1 MVSSEPD
8 VQDVQLSAY
17 RCLLDNA
24 RAMLKAA
31 REERWDDL
39 TALEAE
45 RQSCFARVV
54 DADLISTRP
63 ASVEARMEMINSILQ
78 CDEQTKAL
86 IKAWQGEMSEVLD
99 SMGNR
104 RKLADAYQSG

>member
-1 MVSSEPD
+1 MASSDLD
-8 VQDVQLSAY
+8 VQDVQLTAY

-39 TALEAE
+39 TALDTE
-45 RQSCFARVV
+45 RQSCFSRVV

-63 ASVEARMEMINSILQ
+63 SSVEACTEMINSILQ
-78 CDEQTKAL
+78 CDEQTKTL
-86 IKAWQGEMSEVLD
+86 IKAWQGEMNEVLD

-104 RKLADAYQSG
+104 RKLADAYQSS